1 VSAAVSIAAL
11 PVAVLA
17 LLVLLRTRLGDRL
30 VAEPSGERW
39 HGRATPTFGGV
50 GIALGLLAG
59 VGLALAVGALDPS
72 WELFGILAGALLLFC
87 AGLLDDLVHLPPLVK
102 LAAQVA
108 AASIAVA
115 SGLTVELVES
125 NWIAVPIALLWL
137 VGITNAFNLL
147 DNMDG
152 LAATLAAI
160 ACAYFA
166 VDAATEHSSDLV
178 LVVALAL
185 GCACV
190 GFLPFN
196 LRPGGQALVFMGDS
210 GSQLLGFTL
219 AALGLAS
226 SWTVAG
232 TTVATT
238 VLPLLVLAIPI
249 LDTAFVTLVRIAQRR
264 PVSQGGR
271 DHTSHRL
278 VYYGLSETRAVA
290 LLAALAL
297 ALGATGVAY
306 NIVNEG
312 WVTVIGV
319 LVTVVLL
326 VQFASFLSDLEEQ
339 ARAGGSGQP
348 VPLVRALTE
357 PRRLAEVLLD
367 FGLMCG
373 SFLAAYVLLVDGL
386 GTLVQRAVFV
396 ASLPVVLA
404 LRYICFVV
412 AGVYRRVWR
421 FAGVHDAAAVAIA
434 CAVSAVGAY
443 AVVRVQRGTLE
454 TFPWQVFLLD
464 AVFSAVLVVAARI
477 AVGRWLQHRDQG
489 RPGTTRRVLVVG
501 AGRTGRSFARELR
514 ETPGERA
521 VGFLDDN
528 PGVRRRRV
536 LGVLVAGSLDE
547 AAAAIAATA
556 PDEVVVTI
564 PDAPAQRLEPVV
576 RACEEAGLECRFL
589 RRQVEPGAQALV
601 EAQVR

>member
-11 PVAVLA
+11 PVAALT

-115 SGLTVELVES
+115 SGLMVELVES

-232 TTVATT
+232 TTVAKTL
-238 VLPLLVLAIPI
+238 LPLLVLAIPI

-278 VYYGLSETRAVA
+278 VYYGLTETRAVA

-339 ARAGGSGQP
+339 ARSGGSGQP
-348 VPLVRALTE
+348 VSLVRALTE

-373 SFLAAYVLLVDGL
+373 SFLAAYVLLIDGL
-386 GTLVQRAVFV
+386 GTPVQRAVFV
-396 ASLPVVLA
+396 AALPVVLA

-434 CAVSAVGAY
+434 CAVSAVGAW

-454 TFPWQVFLLD
+454 TFPPQVFLLD
-464 AVFSAVLVVAARI
+464 AVFAAVLVVAARI
-477 AVGRWLQHRDQG
+477 AVGRWLQHRDHG

-501 AGRTGRSFARELR
+501 AGRTGRSLARELR

-564 PDAPAQRLEPVV
+564 PDAPAERLEPVV

>member
-1 VSAAVSIAAL
+1 L
-11 PVAVLA
+11 
-17 LLVLLRTRLGDRL
+17 
-30 VAEPSGERW
+30 
-39 HGRATPTFGGV
+39 
-50 GIALGLLAG
+50 
-59 VGLALAVGALDPS
+59 
-72 WELFGILAGALLLFC
+72 
-87 AGLLDDLVHLPPLVK
+87 
-102 LAAQVA
+102 
-108 AASIAVA
+108 
-115 SGLTVELVES
+115 
-125 NWIAVPIALLWL
+125 PIALLWL

-249 LDTAFVTLVRIAQRR
+249 LDTAFVTLVRLAQRR

-339 ARAGGSGQP
+339 ARSGGSGQP
-348 VPLVRALTE
+348 VSLVRALTE

-386 GTLVQRAVFV
+386 GSPVQRAVFV

-421 FAGVHDAAAVAIA
+421 FAGVHDAAAVASA
-434 CAVSAVGAY
+434 CAVSAVGAW

-464 AVFSAVLVVAARI
+464 AVFATVLVVAARI
-477 AVGRWLQHRDQG
+477 AVGRWLQHRDES

-501 AGRTGRSFARELR
+501 AGRTGRSLARELR

-536 LGVLVAGSLDE
+536 LGVRVAGSLDE

-564 PDAPAQRLEPVV
+564 PDAPAERLEPVV